1 MKARRAFD
9 IKSTAGEKA
18 NARNLCG
25 TSGRG
30 VGLKWKSGRA
40 RDPDSNRYKKK
51 KKASSQNQ
59 KEKKGIEQHSVPVD
73 VDYHGEIWL

>member
-1 MKARRAFD
+1 MQGICVVPQDVGWGSNGNLGELGIRTQID
-9 IKSTAGEKA
+9 I
-18 NARNLCG
+18 
-25 TSGRG
+25 
-30 VGLKWKSGRA
+30 
-40 RDPDSNRYKKK
+40 KKK